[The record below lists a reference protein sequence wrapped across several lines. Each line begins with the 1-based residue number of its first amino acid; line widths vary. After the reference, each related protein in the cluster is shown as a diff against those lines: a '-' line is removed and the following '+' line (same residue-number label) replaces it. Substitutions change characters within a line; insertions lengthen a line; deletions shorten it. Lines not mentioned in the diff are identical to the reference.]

1 MRVVA
6 TPIEGVLLVE
16 PKVFKDGRGF
26 FLETWHAQRYADAGI
41 PGPFVQDNRSRSV
54 RGTLRGLHAQRARPQ
69 GKLVSVVAGEIW
81 DVAVD
86 LRPGSPTYGRWF
98 GATLTADP
106 PLQLW
111 VPAGLAHGFCVLSD
125 MADVEYKVT
134 APYDPS
140 DEVRIAWH
148 DPDLAIAWP
157 VTDPAVSPKD
167 AAALPLRAQGYP
179 PVRPRA

>member
-1 MRVVA
+1 MKVTS

-16 PKVFKDGRGF
+16 PRVLRDGRGF
-26 FLETWHAQRYADAGI
+26 FVETWHAQRYANVGI

-98 GATLTADP
+98 GATLTAEP

-111 VPAGLAHGFCVLSD
+111 IPPGLAHGFCVLSET
-125 MADVEYKVT
+125 ADVEYKVT
-134 APYDPS
+134 TPYDPA
-140 DEVRIAWH
+140 DEVRIAWD
-148 DPDLAIAWP
+148 DPDLAIPWP
-157 VTDPAVSPKD
+157 VTDPAISPKD
-167 AAALPLRAQGYP
+167 AAAEPLTAQGFP
-179 PVRPRA
+179 PVPPRR

>member
-1 MRVVA
+1 MRIVS

-16 PKVFKDGRGF
+16 PKVFKDSRGF

-54 RGTLRGLHAQRARPQ
+54 RGTLRGLHAQRQRPQ
-69 GKLVSVVAGEIW
+69 GKLVSVVAGETW
-81 DVAVD
+81 AVAAD
-86 LRPGSPTYGRWF
+86 PRPGSPPYGRWF

-125 MADVEYKVT
+125 TADVEYKVT
-134 APYDPS
+134 TPYDPS
-140 DEVRIAWH
+140 DEIRIAWH

-179 PVRPRA
+179 PVPPRR